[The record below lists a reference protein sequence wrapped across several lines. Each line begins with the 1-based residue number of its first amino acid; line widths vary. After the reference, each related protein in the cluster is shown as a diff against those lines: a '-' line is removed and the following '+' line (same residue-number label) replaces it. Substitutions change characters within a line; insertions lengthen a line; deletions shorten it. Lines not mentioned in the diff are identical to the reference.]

1 MHSNSLRTANFLLVL
16 LVLVFSCVFA
26 NPEDYIEE
34 SENEEPI
41 YSLQEYL
48 SRLANSR
55 NRLYDSYY
63 GSNYMVPD
71 MLRDRR
77 RSRAENNFQLRV
89 RKRATPMA
97 ESNFQLRVRK
107 DILNRIRSV
116 PQIRSAAENNFQLR
130 VRKAGSA
137 ERNFQLRVRRSGNE
151 ENQPDMD
158 YVMEPDYFNRH
169 VRQTLLDQI
178 RDRRFGRRPMAENN
192 FQLRI

>member
-1 MHSNSLRTANFLLVL
+1 M
-16 LVLVFSCVFA
+16 
-26 NPEDYIEE
+26 
-34 SENEEPI
+34 
-41 YSLQEYL
+41 
-48 SRLANSR
+48 
-55 NRLYDSYY
+55 
-63 GSNYMVPD
+63 
-71 MLRDRR
+71 
-77 RSRAENNFQLRV
+77 
-89 RKRATPMA
+89 
-97 ESNFQLRVRK
+97 
-107 DILNRIRSV
+107 

-151 ENQPDMD
+151 ENQPDMGKYNIGHRILRTECLRMNIYFAD

>member
-1 MHSNSLRTANFLLVL
+1 M
-16 LVLVFSCVFA
+16 
-26 NPEDYIEE
+26 
-34 SENEEPI
+34 
-41 YSLQEYL
+41 
-48 SRLANSR
+48 
-55 NRLYDSYY
+55 
-63 GSNYMVPD
+63 G
-71 MLRDRR
+71 LRDRR

-116 PQIRSAAENNFQLR
+116 PQIRSAAENNFKLR

-158 YVMEPDYFNRH
+158 YVIEPDYFNRH

-178 RDRRFGRRPMAENN
+178 RDRRNWKITLSFGFYNQKTPKIGTIYIVW
-192 FQLRI
+192 FLCIV